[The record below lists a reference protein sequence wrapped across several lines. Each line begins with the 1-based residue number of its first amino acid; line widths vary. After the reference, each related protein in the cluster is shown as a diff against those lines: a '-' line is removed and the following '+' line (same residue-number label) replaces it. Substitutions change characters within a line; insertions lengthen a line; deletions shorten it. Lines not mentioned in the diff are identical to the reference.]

1 MIRNVLTSQKQI
13 SGVFLTRN
21 WIQNGASYCIVL
33 QQLIIIWPAEK
44 QWILYFLSV
53 ITFCVNLWKYPNPVT
68 RCMTNKLCHLVS
80 HVNRCISSPFF
91 FCIPK
96 KVFYRLSCVKLRL
109 YLFQSC
115 RFDLHF
121 LWLGTSQFVWER
133 TSIFTAARYVC
144 RSETNTRRDR
154 KADMGERGRKVF
166 ARSGMPGL
174 GVERCG

>member
-91 FCIPK
+91 FAFQRKSFIDCLVWNWDFIYS
-96 KVFYRLSCVKLRL
+96 KVVALIYISCDSVHHS
-109 YLFQSC
+109 LFGRGHQ
-115 RFDLHF
+115 FLQLHGMCVVQKQTHA
-121 LWLGTSQFVWER
+121 GTERQTWER
-133 TSIFTAARYVC
+133 EGEKCLPVAGC
-144 RSETNTRRDR
+144 R
-154 KADMGERGRKVF
+154 GWG
-166 ARSGMPGL
+166 
-174 GVERCG
+174 